1 MFDAAFELLELRGN
15 PHLSASLCLSRKKW
29 STPQRAPS
37 EPSASIMLIDSENAT
52 CVSPCSRNHS
62 IIIPFANSV
71 PATREGLEDMMH
83 MHADFE
89 ADAGSR
95 YR

>member
-1 MFDAAFELLELRGN
+1 MEHPVL
-15 PHLSASLCLSRKKW
+15 
-29 STPQRAPS
+29 S
-37 EPSASIMLIDSENAT
+37 EPSASIMLMDSKNAT
-52 CVSPCSRNHS
+52 CVVRITFICPSALLAESFDDYNNT
-62 IIIPFANSV
+62 IPVANSV
-71 PATREGLEDMMH
+71 PATREELELEDIMH

>member
-1 MFDAAFELLELRGN
+1 MRR
-15 PHLSASLCLSRKKW
+15 AS
-29 STPQRAPS
+29 
-37 EPSASIMLIDSENAT
+37 
-52 CVSPCSRNHS
+52 CVSHS
-62 IIIPFANSV
+62 SALLAESFDYHNIIPFANPV

-83 MHADFE
+83 MLADFE